1 MLFIDTESPEQT
13 QSVSAGLAPFVRPG
27 DVISLTG
34 DLGAGKT
41 TFTQGLAEALQC
53 ETRPTSPTFTIVHE
67 YDCVLPLYHFDAYRL
82 AGPEELERLGFEEYF
97 YGQGLSVIEWGDKV
111 ASLLPP
117 ETLNIEFTY
126 SPDGDLQRKLKLEA
140 TSGHWLK
147 DIETFDHRRL

>member
-1 MLFIDTESPEQT
+1 MLLIETESAQQT
-13 QSVSAGLAPFVRPG
+13 RSVAARLASFVRPG
-27 DVISLTG
+27 DVLSLTG

-41 TFTQGLAEALQC
+41 TFTQGLAEALRC

-111 ASLLPP
+111 TRLLPP
-117 ETLNIEFTY
+117 ETLSIAFTY
-126 SPDGDLQRKLKLEA
+126 SAAGDCRRKLKLEA
-140 TSGHWLK
+140 TSGHWLE
-147 DIETFDHRRL
+147 DIETIE